1 MKHLTVLAT
10 AVAASVLIIL
20 GAGTANADDDDQPTA
35 VAPQVGTK
43 PITDGLQKI
52 LNGSWLLGG

>member
-10 AVAASVLIIL
+10 AVATSALIIL
-20 GAGTANADDDDQPTA
+20 GAGTANADDDNEPEVGA
-35 VAPQVGTK
+35 SQVGTA
-43 PITDGLQKI
+43 PITDGLQKV